1 MNNKEFKKHNP
12 FENDM
17 KIQNT
22 SSTEFAK
29 EFISPL
35 DGLKISLDITNG
47 DDVETLESRKQKKKN
62 K

>member
-1 MNNKEFKKHNP
+1 
-12 FENDM
+12 M

>member
-17 KIQNT
+17 RIQN
-22 SSTEFAK
+22 SKSTEFGK

-47 DDVETLESRKQKKKN
+47 DDTETLESIRQKKKN